1 MNISILGMQL
11 VRKWEGFKP
20 KMYLD
25 SVNRPTVGIGTLID
39 TDSEKYLLTATITES
54 MAYELLKKDM
64 NKFEDIIDNNVKV
77 KLNQNQFDALCCFV
91 YNVGGGNFKSSTL
104 LKKLNLGDYIGASN
118 QLLVWN
124 KAGGKVLSG
133 LTSRRKDEK
142 LLFDKI

>member
-1 MNISILGMQL
+1 MNISILGLQL

-25 SVNRPTVGIGTLID
+25 SVSKPTIGIGTLID
-39 TDSEKYLLTATITES
+39 TDSEKYLLTAIITES

-104 LKKLNLGDYIGASN
+104 LKKLNLGDYAGASN

-142 LLFDKI
+142 LLFDK